1 MAFNAYGAGEN
12 SGKQSTIDWNA
23 INKYVVDTAGLQE
36 RETLVG
42 VVASIVD
49 LGTQKQPDAEVA
61 FTGDA
66 SDEAKAIAE
75 KPQTYFKDGIDQTT
89 KKPVRLKCWPQKPI
103 QCVAVAVDFP
113 DILIDKGQFFGDE
126 GKAMPLRLWLGG
138 QFYIKDAGMVV
149 GRPTPL
155 KVKKDE
161 KGRWSFDKKH
171 LFHKM
176 AVASKLIGSDDVFL
190 PQDIDKLLGKA
201 FQFEAQVNYDKGG
214 YYKEYIKFVGGLG
227 RNMSAPDYGLPLH
240 VVGFDDDNSDEAV
253 KNIRNHVLNTI
264 KMATNYEG
272 SKLATQIEVVKGKR
286 EEATSSGDAP
296 KQEAKPEQPKYTA
309 NDLDSDLP
317 F

>member
-227 RNMSAPDYGLPLH
+227 RKMDAPEYNLPLY
-240 VVGFDDDNSDEAV
+240 VVGFDDDNSDDAV

-264 KMATNYEG
+264 KLATNYEG
-272 SKLATQIEVVKGKR
+272 SKLATQIEAVKGKR
-286 EEATSSGDAP
+286 ETSSVEDAS
-296 KQEAKPEQPKYTA
+296 KQEAKPEPVKYTA
-309 NDLDSDLP
+309 DESELDLP

>member
-1 MAFNAYGAGEN
+1 
-12 SGKQSTIDWNA
+12 
-23 INKYVVDTAGLQE
+23 
-36 RETLVG
+36 
-42 VVASIVD
+42 
-49 LGTQKQPDAEVA
+49 
-61 FTGDA
+61 
-66 SDEAKAIAE
+66 
-75 KPQTYFKDGIDQTT
+75 
-89 KKPVRLKCWPQKPI
+89 LKCWPQKPI
-103 QCVAVAVDFP
+103 KCVAVAVDFP

-227 RNMSAPDYGLPLH
+227 RNMSAPEYNLPLH
-240 VVGFDDDNSDEAV
+240 VVGFDDDNSDDAV

-272 SKLATQIEVVKGKR
+272 SKLATQIEAVKGRR
-286 EEATSSGDAP
+286 ETSSVEDTP
-296 KQEAKPEQPKYTA
+296 KQEAKVERAVPQPV
-309 NDLDSDLP
+309 DLDGQLP